1 VSERTEQ
8 HGLEVQR
15 SLEVRRASGPA
26 EIAAAGRVVA
36 AAYETDDFASADYR
50 SRLGQA
56 QDRADNAE
64 LLVAVDADGAVLGSV
79 TYSLAGQPYA
89 EVSRPGEAEFRM
101 LGVDPRARGR
111 GVGEALVQAC
121 LDRAR
126 RDGATAMAI
135 CTMPEMTSAQGI
147 YTRLGF
153 VRDPER
159 DWRPIPSI
167 QLLGFLLQ
175 LGRPPDESEGSE

>member
-1 VSERTEQ
+1 MIAGVTI
-8 HGLEVQR
+8 
-15 SLEVRRASGPA
+15 EVRRADGPA
-26 EIAAAGRVVA
+26 EVAAAGRVVA
-36 AAYETDDFASADYR
+36 AAYIADSFASADYR
-50 SRLGQA
+50 ARLA
-56 QDRADNAE
+56 EAEDRAANAE
-64 LLVAVDADGAVLGSV
+64 LLVAVDGGGQVVGSV

-101 LGVDPRARGR
+101 LGVDPAARGQ

-126 RDGATAMAI
+126 RDGATAIAI

-153 VRDPER
+153 TRDPAR
-159 DWRPIPSI
+159 DWRPIPEI
-167 QLLGFLLQ
+167 QLLGFVRAL
-175 LGRPPDESEGSE
+175 

>member
-8 HGLEVQR
+8 HGLEDHR

-36 AAYETDDFASADYR
+36 AAYEVNAFADADYR
-50 SRLGQA
+50 SRLSQA

-64 LLVAVDADGAVLGSV
+64 LLVAVDADGEVLGSV

-111 GVGEALVQAC
+111 GVGEALVRSC
-121 LDRAR
+121 LDQAR
-126 RDGATAMAI
+126 RDGATAVAI
-135 CTMPEMTSAQGI
+135 CTLAEMTSAQGI
-147 YTRLGF
+147 YARLGF

-159 DWRPIPSI
+159 DWRPRPSI
-167 QLLGFLLQ
+167 QLLCYVLQ
-175 LGRPPDESEGSE
+175 LGARPS

>member
-1 VSERTEQ
+1 MSERTEQ
-8 HGLEVQR
+8 RGLEDQHG
-15 SLEVRRASGPA
+15 LEVRRASSPA
-26 EIAAAGRVVA
+26 EIEAAGRVVA
-36 AAYETDDFASADYR
+36 AAYEADAYASADYR

-64 LLVAVDADGAVLGSV
+64 LLVAVDTDGAVLGSV

-101 LGVDPRARGR
+101 LGVAPAARGR

-126 RDGATAMAI
+126 RDRVSAVAI
-135 CTMPEMTSAQGI
+135 CTMQEMTAAQAI
-147 YTRLGF
+147 YRRLGF
-153 VRDPER
+153 VRDSER
-159 DWRPIPSI
+159 DWQPIPTI
-167 QLLGFLLQ
+167 QLLGFV
-175 LGRPPDESEGSE
+175 RPL